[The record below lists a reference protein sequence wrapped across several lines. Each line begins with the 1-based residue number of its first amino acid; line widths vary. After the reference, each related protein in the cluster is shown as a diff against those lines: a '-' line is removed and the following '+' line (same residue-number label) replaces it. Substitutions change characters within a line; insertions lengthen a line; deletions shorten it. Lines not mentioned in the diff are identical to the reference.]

1 MRLKQIQPTSPSAD
15 GIPASRKQVVLI
27 SESFPKAKTKAEV
40 LWAWNSVASGFLS
53 NSSQHS
59 STLLKDTFS
68 DSEIA
73 EEFKMGA
80 TKLMYIDN
88 FCLVLYF
95 KGKRYSKIKVSDWIF
110 ILFDKSFDKITQQ
123 CQMDFCVRFETRKKK
138 YF

>member
-1 MRLKQIQPTSPSAD
+1 MQVIKLVRLKQIQPTSPSAD

-27 SESFPKAKTKAEV
+27 YESLPKAKTKAEV
-40 LWAWNSVASGFLS
+40 LWAWNSVASGVLN

-95 KGKRYSKIKVSDWIF
+95 KGKRYSKFKVSNWIF
-110 ILFDKSFDKITQQ
+110 ILFDKSFDKILSSVFGLL
-123 CQMDFCVRFETRKKK
+123 C
-138 YF
+138 

>member
-15 GIPASRKQVVLI
+15 GIPASGKQVVLI
-27 SESFPKAKTKAEV
+27 SESLPKAKTKAEV
-40 LWAWNSVASGFLS
+40 LWAWNSVASGVLN

-68 DSEIA
+68 DSETA
-73 EEFKMGA
+73 EEFKMDA

-95 KGKRYSKIKVSDWIF
+95 KGKRYSKIKVSNWIF

-123 CQMDFCVRFETRKKK
+123 CVWTFVLDLR
-138 YF
+138 

>member
-1 MRLKQIQPTSPSAD
+1 MQIIKLVRLKQIQPTSPSAD

-27 SESFPKAKTKAEV
+27 YESLPKAKTKAEV
-40 LWAWNSVASGFLS
+40 LWAWNSVASGVLN

-95 KGKRYSKIKVSDWIF
+95 KGKRYSKIKVSNWIF
-110 ILFDKSFDKITQQ
+110 ILFDKRFDKITLQ
-123 CQMDFCVRFETRKKK
+123 CVWTFVLDLR
-138 YF
+138 

>member
-27 SESFPKAKTKAEV
+27 YESLPKAKTKAEV
-40 LWAWNSVASGFLS
+40 LWAWNSVASGVLN

-95 KGKRYSKIKVSDWIF
+95 KGKRYSKIKVSNWIF
-110 ILFDKSFDKITQQ
+110 ILFDKRFDKITLQ
-123 CQMDFCVRFETRKKK
+123 CVWTFVLDLR
-138 YF
+138 